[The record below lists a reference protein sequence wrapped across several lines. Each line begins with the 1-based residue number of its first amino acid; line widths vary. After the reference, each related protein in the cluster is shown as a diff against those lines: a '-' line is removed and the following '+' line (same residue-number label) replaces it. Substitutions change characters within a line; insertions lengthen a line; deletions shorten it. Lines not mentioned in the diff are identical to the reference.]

1 MAGEIGKII
10 SLNGSFFIKHPNGSV
25 STAKVNDILNDGD
38 IIIGSSSN
46 TNSNMLKVLLS
57 DNSGDI
63 QVVGNNEQLF
73 DVTLLSGE
81 LPEDTVVQNNEVSDL
96 LEQST
101 KNIQENPA
109 QTDEQATLTLDQIEK
124 LDAAAA
130 GEDQTTTDPVGI
142 IPLRLEDRT
151 AGETNITTDLR
162 DAVSTT
168 TIVDDTVTTNNT
180 ILVDATLTLTDTT
193 ILEGNEN
200 ATVSA
205 SLDQTPRTTLIVTL
219 SNGATITFGTDYV
232 PGTLVESTSFPI
244 QGDDVYIDAEAYT
257 VSGTSYVGGGFNSI
271 VGYPS
276 TVTISDTND
285 TVTATLTSSL
295 ATGSNEDAGSI
306 TYTITLTNADGLPVA
321 PTAVAGE
328 TFSFTL
334 NDGTEVSVVVPQ
346 NGTTGST
353 TLNWSASASDFTA
366 LANADV
372 FSDTTTV
379 SLNGIITSTNNS
391 GYENLVTA
399 GTSSHT
405 VVDTN
410 DTVTATL
417 TSSLATGSNEDAG
430 SITYTITLTNADGLP
445 VAPTAVA
452 GETFSFTLNDGTEVS
467 VVVPQNG
474 TTGSTTLNWSAS
486 ASDFTALANADVFS
500 DTTTVSLNGIITSTN
515 NSGYENLVT
524 AGTSSHTV
532 VDSEDTTILKVNES
546 LNSDGSYTYTA
557 VVSNAP
563 DTGNN
568 LVITLDNGKTII
580 LDSSVITASVNS
592 DTQALSVTSVTGGN
606 YEDLKVVYGF
616 GQDIIMKIAAN
627 NSLDDVDTNT
637 SYFDSDT
644 INTEIALSSIKLTPQ
659 VDVNGYAININGD
672 RITSTD
678 NIGTSQETTYYIK
691 YDNSN
696 PDNITAYRVSSSGT
710 EYTSQIVFTISSDTT
725 NENYSITLGTYPLDG
740 AAYTMQNIFE
750 SSSTSYNG
758 GNELS
763 LLFNVNDLYV
773 LASATSDT
781 GVAGSGNN
789 AYQVNYSTGNGLGVD
804 DAGTIGTDEK
814 LYLNFTN
821 STMSSNLLL
830 GGNGNDTDGND
841 NTITDSV
848 DNRTYAQNNE
858 QYLTNA
864 IFSLQKWQSGDQAI
878 WQAFNGT
885 VLIAEGT
892 KDYVANDSTLAVSSE
907 VSNINITTSG
917 ITWSMYDNVLTN
929 DSGSAQTAD
938 VSYTINEGTTPLST
952 TITLDAGESFNFNAF
967 NEIQFTAGSG
977 DYSLSSMS
985 ASNTES
991 IPPENQVINVGID
1004 TYINGTEHSSGVMQ
1018 ITFDG
1023 DGAIVGTSES
1033 EVIDYTDV
1041 TSIDGG
1047 DGIDTLV
1054 LSGNESIDFSSIP
1067 DNSIVSIEH
1076 IDLTADGAQSVSKLT
1091 LSDVVDLVPN
1101 ISGITDTATNIS
1113 SSDHLLKITG
1123 DGEDSVSLLNT
1134 TESWTKASSTYT
1146 DVDSIVYD
1154 VFSNNEDSSYKVLI
1168 QQNVQDTIT
1177 NS

>member
-1 MAGEIGKII
+1 
-10 SLNGSFFIKHPNGSV
+10 
-25 STAKVNDILNDGD
+25 
-38 IIIGSSSN
+38 
-46 TNSNMLKVLLS
+46 
-57 DNSGDI
+57 
-63 QVVGNNEQLF
+63 
-73 DVTLLSGE
+73 
-81 LPEDTVVQNNEVSDL
+81 
-96 LEQST
+96 
-101 KNIQENPA
+101 
-109 QTDEQATLTLDQIEK
+109 
-124 LDAAAA
+124 
-130 GEDQTTTDPVGI
+130 
-142 IPLRLEDRT
+142 
-151 AGETNITTDLR
+151 
-162 DAVSTT
+162 
-168 TIVDDTVTTNNT
+168 
-180 ILVDATLTLTDTT
+180 
-193 ILEGNEN
+193 
-200 ATVSA
+200 
-205 SLDQTPRTTLIVTL
+205 
-219 SNGATITFGTDYV
+219 
-232 PGTLVESTSFPI
+232 
-244 QGDDVYIDAEAYT
+244 
-257 VSGTSYVGGGFNSI
+257 
-271 VGYPS
+271 
-276 TVTISDTND
+276 
-285 TVTATLTSSL
+285 
-295 ATGSNEDAGSI
+295 
-306 TYTITLTNADGLPVA
+306 
-321 PTAVAGE
+321 
-328 TFSFTL
+328 
-334 NDGTEVSVVVPQ
+334 
-346 NGTTGST
+346 
-353 TLNWSASASDFTA
+353 
-366 LANADV
+366 
-372 FSDTTTV
+372 
-379 SLNGIITSTNNS
+379 LNGIITSTNNS

-710 EYTSQIVFTISSDTT
+710 EYTSQVVFTISSDTT

-1134 TESWTKASSTYT
+1134 TDSWTKASSTYT

>member
-81 LPEDTVVQNNEVSDL
+81 LPEDTVVQNNEVSNL

-285 TVTATLTSSL
+285 TVT
-295 ATGSNEDAGSI
+295 
-306 TYTITLTNADGLPVA
+306 V
-321 PTAVAGE
+321 
-328 TFSFTL
+328 
-334 NDGTEVSVVVPQ
+334 
-346 NGTTGST
+346 
-353 TLNWSASASDFTA
+353 
-366 LANADV
+366 
-372 FSDTTTV
+372 
-379 SLNGIITSTNNS
+379 
-391 GYENLVTA
+391 
-399 GTSSHT
+399 
-405 VVDTN
+405 
-410 DTVTATL
+410 TL

-710 EYTSQIVFTISSDTT
+710 EYTSQVVFTISSDTT

-952 TITLDAGESFNFNAF
+952 IITLDAGESFNFNAF

-1091 LSDVVDLVPN
+1091 DVVDLVPN

>member
-168 TIVDDTVTTNNT
+168 TIVDDTVATNNT

-306 TYTITLTNADGLPVA
+306 TYTITLTNVDGLPVA

-366 LANADV
+366 LADADV

-486 ASDFTALANADVFS
+486 ASDFISLADADVFS
-500 DTTTVSLNGIITSTN
+500 DTTTVSLNGTITSTNNSGYENLVTAGTSSHTVVDSEDTVTVTLTSSLATGSNEDAGSITYTITLTNADGLPVAPTAVAGETFSFTLNDGTEVSVVVPQNGTTGSTTLNWSASASDFISLADADVFSDTTTVSLNGTITSTN

-710 EYTSQIVFTISSDTT
+710 EYTSQVVFTISSDTT

-938 VSYTINEGTTPLST
+938 VSYTINEGTT
-952 TITLDAGESFNFNAF
+952 IKY
-967 NEIQFTAGSG
+967 
-977 DYSLSSMS
+977 DY
-985 ASNTES
+985 
-991 IPPENQVINVGID
+991 
-1004 TYINGTEHSSGVMQ
+1004 YIRCR
-1018 ITFDG
+1018 
-1023 DGAIVGTSES
+1023 
-1033 EVIDYTDV
+1033 
-1041 TSIDGG
+1041 
-1047 DGIDTLV
+1047 
-1054 LSGNESIDFSSIP
+1054 
-1067 DNSIVSIEH
+1067 
-1076 IDLTADGAQSVSKLT
+1076 
-1091 LSDVVDLVPN
+1091 
-1101 ISGITDTATNIS
+1101 
-1113 SSDHLLKITG
+1113 
-1123 DGEDSVSLLNT
+1123 
-1134 TESWTKASSTYT
+1134 
-1146 DVDSIVYD
+1146 
-1154 VFSNNEDSSYKVLI
+1154 
-1168 QQNVQDTIT
+1168 
-1177 NS
+1177 